1 MMPGQF
7 MVDYEERVDFGRLRR
22 LRLEKA
28 RKVLDES
35 GVEVLI
41 AFDANNIR
49 YLTGSFG
56 NPSPTLAAARYC
68 VLAENHEPI
77 LFELGGDVERQKVC
91 APWLEDRIRPSVP
104 LTFLPRTMVGEWGTG
119 IKKVL
124 QELGIQTDVIALD
137 RLDFRVQEEAQGAGL
152 EVVSDGGAMMEARRV
167 KLPDEIECIRL
178 SVALADSALDII
190 RRSVRPGAREC
201 DIQGDVLREL
211 TRNCCWLYAGGGN
224 FASGD
229 HTHPYWRLLFT
240 DRILHDG
247 DLVIIDRVHNHNGYG
262 CDYVRT
268 FLVGDRATDEQ
279 KDLYRRC
286 YDSMMAGIHAVKPGC
301 TSADIAGQWN
311 EPEDFSETT
320 LDFGHSV
327 GMSTHEPPFI
337 TASSKKH
344 PVPIEPNMV
353 LAIETYVGENGQGVR
368 LEENL
373 IVTETGYEII
383 SRYPHEPKLMS

>member
-1 MMPGQF
+1 MPGQY

-22 LRLEKA
+22 SRLEKA
-28 RKVLDES
+28 RAILDAR
-35 GVEVLI
+35 GVDLLLT
-41 AFDANNIR
+41 FDPNNIR

-68 VLAENHEPI
+68 LLAKNHEPI
-77 LFELGGDVERQKVC
+77 LFELGGDYERQKLC
-91 APWLEDRIRPSVP
+91 CPWLKDRIRPSIP
-104 LTFLPRTMVGEWGTG
+104 LTFLPPGMVGEWGPS
-119 IKKVL
+119 IKDVL
-124 QELGIQTDVIALD
+124 KELGIQADTIFLD
-137 RLDFRVQEEAQGAGL
+137 RLDFRVQEELQGVGMGIQNG
-152 EVVSDGGAMMEARRV
+152 SGAMWEARRV

-178 SVALADSALDII
+178 SVALADAAFEII
-190 RRSVRPGAREC
+190 RRGIRPGVRDC
-201 DIQGDVLREL
+201 DVQGDVLREL

-224 FASGD
+224 FASGE

-247 DLVIIDRVHNHNGYG
+247 DLVIVDRVHNHNGYG

-279 KDLYRRC
+279 KALYKRC
-286 YDSMMAGIHAVKPGC
+286 YDSMWAGIRAVKPGA
-301 TSADIAGQWN
+301 TTADIANQWN
-311 EPEDFSETT
+311 EPEDYSETT

-344 PVPIEPNMV
+344 PIPIEPNMV
-353 LAIETYVGENGQGVR
+353 LAIETYAGDGKQGVR

>member
-1 MMPGQF
+1 MPGQF
-7 MVDYEERVDFGRLRR
+7 MVDYEERVNFSRLRQS
-22 LRLEKA
+22 RLEKS
-28 RKVLDES
+28 RQILDDF

-49 YLTGSFG
+49 YITGSFG

-68 VLAENHEPI
+68 LLAKNHEPI

-91 APWLEDRIRPSVP
+91 APWLEGRIRPSVP
-104 LTFLPRTMVGEWGTG
+104 LTFLPRTMTGEWGAS

-124 QELGIQTDVIALD
+124 KELGIPTNVIALD
-137 RLDFRVQEEAQGAGL
+137 RLDFRLQEEAQQVGL
-152 EVVSDGGAMMEARRV
+152 EIVSDGGAMMEARRV
-167 KLPDEIECIRL
+167 KMTDEIECIRL

-190 RRSVRPGAREC
+190 QRSIRPGVREC
-201 DIQGDVLREL
+201 DIQGDVLRDL

-268 FLVGDRATDEQ
+268 FLVGDRATDRQ
-279 KDLYRRC
+279 KELYKQC
-286 YDSMMAGIHAVKPGC
+286 YDSMMAGINAVKPGC
-301 TSADIAGQWN
+301 TTGDIASQWN

-383 SRYPHEPKLMS
+383 SKYPHEPKLVG

>member
-1 MMPGQF
+1 MPGQY
-7 MVDYEERVDFGRLRR
+7 MVDYEDRVDFGRLRR
-22 LRLEKA
+22 SRLDKA
-28 RKVLDES
+28 RMAMDDF
-35 GVEVLI
+35 GVEVLV

-49 YLTGSFG
+49 YITGTFG

-68 VLAENHEPI
+68 VLAKGHEPI
-77 LFELGGDVERQKVC
+77 LFELGGDLERQKVC
-91 APWLEDRIRPSVP
+91 APWLGDRIRPSVP
-104 LTFLPRTMVGEWGTG
+104 LTFLPRTLTGEWGRLIRG
-119 IKKVL
+119 VL
-124 QELGIQTDVIALD
+124 KELGVRNDRIALD
-137 RLDFRVQEEAQGAGL
+137 RLDFRVQEEARLAGL
-152 EVVSDGGAMMEARRV
+152 EITDDGGAMMEARRV

-178 SVALADSALDII
+178 SVALADAALEVV
-190 RRSVRPGAREC
+190 RSNIRPGVREC
-201 DIQGDVLREL
+201 DVQGDVLREL

-279 KDLYRRC
+279 KALYKRC
-286 YDSMMAGIHAVKPGC
+286 YDSMWAGIEAVKPGA
-301 TSADIAGQWN
+301 TSADIAGRWN
-311 EPEDFSETT
+311 EPDDYSETT
-320 LDFGHSV
+320 LDFAHSV

-337 TASSKKH
+337 TASSKEH

-353 LAIETYVGENGQGVR
+353 LAIETYVGEGGQGVR

-383 SRYPHEPKLMS
+383 SKFPHEAKLMS